1 MNSISKTKHPLNL
14 HNTYI
19 TYATGADSLV
29 EARAKESIVHPFMVP
44 LIEALQLKR
53 PHWEFEATGFGTR
66 GVGEYSD
73 NVLHDSFSIYDN
85 GDKIGS
91 IEREYHRDSHVYAAG
106 NHRISNKRQVGMR
119 KKSKHLKVIAAEILK
134 EFYPLTI
141 DELATEKYK
150 QAHAAMQ
157 QATYK
162 DRRAHANTVDLIRD
176 SMLAY
181 LTSGDR
187 WAEFEAA
194 SDKPSVMQAKAA
206 YHSIAESARVAADIG
221 SAPHTVL
228 IERPWGIVIKRFDG
242 TAQST
247 NLDALSDHMKTSL
260 ALLKMT
266 DVNTIIEGAG
276 VRTADDTF
284 YILDKR
290 VDVRPQEG

>member
-66 GVGEYSD
+66 GVGEYPD

-119 KKSKHLKVIAAEILK
+119 KKSKHLKVIVSEILK
-134 EFYPLTI
+134 EFYPLTLNEI
-141 DELATEKYK
+141 ANEKSK
-150 QAHAAMQ
+150 QAINAMQ

-162 DRRAHANTVDLIRD
+162 DRRAHANNVDLLRD

-187 WAEFEAA
+187 WAEFEATQ
-194 SDKPSVMQAKAA
+194 DKPSIMQAKAA
-206 YHSIAESARVAADIG
+206 YHTLAESARVATDFTRE
-221 SAPHTVL
+221 PHTVL
-228 IERPWGIVIKRFDG
+228 IERPRDIIVQPFGK
-242 TAQST
+242 
-247 NLDALSDHMKTSL
+247 DAYSCSLESLSDHMKTSL

-266 DVNTIIEGAG
+266 DANTIIEGAG
-276 VRTADDTF
+276 VRTDGDTF

-290 VDVRPQEG
+290 VDV

>member
-1 MNSISKTKHPLNL
+1 V
-14 HNTYI
+14 HNTYL
-19 TYATGADSLV
+19 TYTEGADSLT

-44 LIEALQLKR
+44 LIGALQLKR
-53 PHWEFEATGFGTR
+53 PHWEFEATGFGSR
-66 GVGEYSD
+66 GVGEYSY
-73 NVLHDSFSIYDN
+73 NVLHDSFNVYDN
-85 GDKIGS
+85 GDKLGN
-91 IEREYHRDSHVYAAG
+91 IEREYHRDENVYAAG
-106 NHRISNKRQVGMR
+106 NHRINAKRQVGMR
-119 KKSKHLKVIAAEILK
+119 KKSKHLKVIMAEVLK

-150 QAHAAMQ
+150 KAHNAAQ
-157 QATYK
+157 QATYRDK
-162 DRRAHANTVDLIRD
+162 RAHMNNVDLIRD

-206 YHSIAESARVAADIG
+206 YRTLADNARVAAEIG
-221 SAPHTVL
+221 SGPHIVL
-228 IERPWGIVIKRFDG
+228 IERPRDIVIKRSDDP
-242 TAQST
+242 AQST
-247 NLDALSDHMKTSL
+247 SLDALSDRMKTSL

-266 DVNTIIEGAG
+266 DVNTIIEGVG
-276 VRTADDTF
+276 VRTDEDTF

>member
-1 MNSISKTKHPLNL
+1 MNSISKTKHPLNI
-14 HNTYI
+14 HNTYL
-19 TYATGADSLV
+19 TYATGADSLA

-66 GVGEYSD
+66 GVGEYS
-73 NVLHDSFSIYDN
+73 NHVLHDSFNVYDN
-85 GDKIGS
+85 GDKLGN
-91 IEREYHRDSHVYAAG
+91 IEREYYRDANTYAAG
-106 NHRISNKRQVGMR
+106 NHRINAKRQVGMR

-150 QAHAAMQ
+150 KAHGAMQ

-162 DRRAHANTVDLIRD
+162 DKRAYLNTVDIIRD

-194 SDKPSVMQAKAA
+194 SDKPDIMRVKAA
-206 YHSIAESARVAADIG
+206 YHTLAENARVASEIS

-228 IERPWGIVIKRFDG
+228 IERPRDIVTKRCDEA
-242 TAQST
+242 AQST
-247 NLDALSDHMKTSL
+247 SLDALSDHMKTSL

-266 DVNTIIEGAG
+266 DTNTIIEGVG
-276 VRTADDTF
+276 VRTDEDTF

-290 VDVRPQEG
+290 VDV